1 MKIVEVIA
9 RIVEAILNAINRGDE
24 LDAKNNPAEYL
35 AGSDSVPK
43 SNKSFSDLSAESKR
57 DRAK

>member
-9 RIVEAILNAINRGDE
+9 RIVEAILNAINRGNE

-35 AGSDSVPK
+35 ADSDSVPK
-43 SNKSFSDLSAESKR
+43 SDKSFSDLSSESKR
-57 DRAK
+57 DRAE

>member
-9 RIVEAILNAINRGDE
+9 RIVEAILNAINRGNE

-35 AGSDSVPK
+35 ADSDSVPK
-43 SNKSFSDLSAESKR
+43 SDRSFSDLSAESKR
-57 DRAK
+57 DRTK